1 MKIIR
6 MRDGQAF
13 QIITEAID
21 REGQILVIYQ
31 QLTEPFSVFALEKQ
45 EFQEWMD
52 VDAPENSVESVESMG
67 TRSNVPVPHKP
78 KEERRSEASLIEEF
92 LDAEMYSKKME
103 ILEKY
108 EDKISEET
116 MELLALTM
124 DAALEGNTRENRY
137 YSLMQVLRT
146 RARFE
151 IDR

>member
-52 VDAPENSVESVESMG
+52 VDDSEESVESVESMG

-92 LDAEMYSKKME
+92 LDAEK
-103 ILEKY
+103 
-108 EDKISEET
+108 
-116 MELLALTM
+116 
-124 DAALEGNTRENRY
+124 
-137 YSLMQVLRT
+137 
-146 RARFE
+146 
-151 IDR
+151 